1 MMNKKNKF
9 YNQNEKYQ
17 LRKQRSNIVDSCKDK
32 SSNATPSKL
41 PIASPLINSNE
52 GYYPFKKS
60 GT

>member
-1 MMNKKNKF
+1 MMKKNKF
-9 YNQNEKYQ
+9 YNQNDKLQ
-17 LRKQRSNIVDSCKDK
+17 LRKQKSNIIDSKDK

-41 PIASPLINSNE
+41 PMAGPLINSNE

>member
-9 YNQNEKYQ
+9 YNQNEKLH
-17 LRKQRSNIVDSCKDK
+17 LRKQKSNIIDSKDK
-32 SSNATPSKL
+32 SSNATPSKM
-41 PIASPLINSNE
+41 PMAGSLINSNE